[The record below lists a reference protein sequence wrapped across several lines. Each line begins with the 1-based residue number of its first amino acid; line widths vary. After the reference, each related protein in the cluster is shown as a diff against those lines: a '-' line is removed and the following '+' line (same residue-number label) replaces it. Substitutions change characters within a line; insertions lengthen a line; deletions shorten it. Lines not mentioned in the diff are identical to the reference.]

1 MAGLDGTGMLDTVRE
16 IFGGSPADS
25 EDVHECRRCGTTVET
40 TTTSC
45 PACGSED
52 IVVHSTT

>member
-1 MAGLDGTGMLDTVRE
+1 MLDTVRE

>member
-1 MAGLDGTGMLDTVRE
+1 MADLGGTGMLDTVRE
-16 IFGGSPADS
+16 IFGGSRAES
-25 EDVHECRRCGTTVET
+25 EDVYECRRCGTTVET

-52 IVVHSTT
+52 IVVHTTS